1 MASRAGR
8 AAIIAASFGV
18 QVLIFAGIAG
28 LAADGSHAETGY
40 AAPQGTSPATLTNGS
55 MVISMSMEGQNAT
68 VRIPDPRTG
77 MVSSAVGTNVLDNA
91 QFAVQPGVDATM
103 RITVSLPAGYP
114 ADSLTFEIVQ
124 DSFEYGAPPVIPEF
138 PWLTVSQPGP
148 GSHDYQYRW
157 AGSQAG
163 RGGWWQVVSIKW
175 HGVITRVAF
184 AEFGT

>member
-28 LAADGSHAETGY
+28 LAADGSHAET

-124 DSFEYGAPPVIPEF
+124 G
-138 PWLTVSQPGP
+138 
-148 GSHDYQYRW
+148 
-157 AGSQAG
+157 
-163 RGGWWQVVSIKW
+163 
-175 HGVITRVAF
+175 
-184 AEFGT
+184 